1 MEDVLVRTSDE
12 SREIVGQFRKRIQA
26 LGHAHGDRIREKVSE
41 HWIGWR
47 STRHGRTFAEMRP
60 FQGRVQV
67 FILPPKRG
75 LKDPSRLARPNPP
88 TQGWGYFLSRF
99 DVRTVR
105 EADAAFPLIRQS
117 YEHGANGHDGHRAAS
132 RRDGRGGPSRL
143 RP

>member
-12 SREIVGQFRKRIQA
+12 SREIVGAFRKRIQA
-26 LGHAHGDRIREKVSE
+26 LGHAHGDKIREKVSE

-60 FQGRVQV
+60 LQERVQV

-75 LKDPSRLARPNPP
+75 LKDPAHLARPSPP

-105 EADAAFPLIRQS
+105 EVEPAFALIRQS
-117 YEHGANGHDGHRAAS
+117 YERGADGGDGHHQRARS
-132 RRDGRGGPSRL
+132 RRRQTV
-143 RP
+143 

>member
-1 MEDVLVRTSDE
+1 MEDALVRTSDE

-26 LGHAHGDRIREKVSE
+26 LGHEHGDRIREKVSE

-60 FQGRVQV
+60 LQERVQV

-75 LKDPSRLARPNPP
+75 LKDPARLAKSNPP

-99 DVRTVR
+99 DVRTLGEV
-105 EADAAFPLIRQS
+105 APAFQLIRQS
-117 YEHGANGHDGHRAAS
+117 YERGTNGHN
-132 RRDGRGGPSRL
+132 GRGPGAKAR
-143 RP
+143 R